1 MPKRTEKIQVSLS
14 PEEIEQIEEWQ
25 FKHRVPSRAAAIR
38 ELIGRSVDSEL
49 PVVEDRL
56 HSRDFGILETKL
68 AREGKPSFTVAD
80 PTIDDMPLIYAS
92 TGFYELTEYEPE
104 EVIGK
109 NCRFLQGRKT
119 EKENTALI
127 RNALEKG
134 ELVAVDLVN
143 YRKNK
148 SAYRVRV
155 KIEPVFDLAGEK
167 PILFIG
173 TQTFLGNL

>member
-14 PEEIEQIEEWQ
+14 PEEIQQIEEWQ

-38 ELIGRSVDSEL
+38 ELIGRSVDSDL

-56 HSRDFGILETKL
+56 HSKDIGILESKL
-68 AREGKPSFTVAD
+68 VREGKPSFTIAD
-80 PTIDDMPLIYAS
+80 ATLEDMPLIYAS

-109 NCRFLQGRKT
+109 NCRFLQGPKT
-119 EKENTALI
+119 EKENTLIIRKALD
-127 RNALEKG
+127 KG
-134 ELVAVDLVN
+134 ELVVVDLIN
-143 YRKNK
+143 YRKNR

-155 KIEPVFDLAGEK
+155 KIEPVFLPNSEK
-167 PILFIG
+167 PVLFIG